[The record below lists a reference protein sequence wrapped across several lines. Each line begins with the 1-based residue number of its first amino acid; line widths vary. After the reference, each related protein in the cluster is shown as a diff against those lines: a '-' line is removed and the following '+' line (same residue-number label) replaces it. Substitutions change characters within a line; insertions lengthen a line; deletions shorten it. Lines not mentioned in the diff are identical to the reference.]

1 MDQLQR
7 YSGCLI
13 GLAVGD
19 ALGTTLEFSPPGL
32 FDPITDMI
40 GGGPFNLKAGEW
52 TDDTSMALCLA
63 ESLIEKMGFDPVD
76 QLERYVRWYRE
87 GHRSSNG
94 RFFDIGNTVRAAL
107 TRFEETRAPCCGSTD
122 SRSAANGSIMRLAP
136 VPLYYARN
144 PREAIERSGESSRT
158 THGAVTCID
167 ACRYFGGLLVGAV
180 NGASKEELLSERYGP
195 FLEYWRDNPLAPEID
210 EVASGSF
217 KRKEPPDIKGSSYVV
232 KSLEAALWAFYKTD
246 SFRDGCLLAVNLGN
260 DADTTGAVYGQIAG
274 AYYGEDCIP
283 DGWKSKLAFRELIES
298 FAERL
303 FELSRIND
311 TV

>member
-7 YSGCLI
+7 YKGCLV

-19 ALGTTLEFSPPGL
+19 AVGTTLEFHPPGS
-32 FDPITDMI
+32 FKPINDMM
-40 GGGPFNLKAGEW
+40 GGGPFKLEAGEW

-63 ESLIEKMGFDPVD
+63 ESLIEKQRFDPVD
-76 QLERYVRWYRE
+76 QLQRYVRWSTE
-87 GHRSSNG
+87 GYLSSNG
-94 RFFDIGNTVRAAL
+94 CCFDIGKTISKALHKFDNTR
-107 TRFEETRAPCCGSTD
+107 EPYCGSTD
-122 SRSAANGSIMRLAP
+122 PKSAGNGSIMRLAP

-144 PREAIERSGESSRT
+144 AREAIERSGESSRT

-180 NGASKEELLSERYGP
+180 NGLTKEEILSERYSP
-195 FLEYWRDNPLAPEID
+195 FFEYWLDYPLSPEID
-210 EVASGSF
+210 EVAAGSF
-217 KRKEPPDIKGSSYVV
+217 KHKEPPDIKGSGYVV

-246 SFRDGCLLAVNLGN
+246 SFRDGCLMAINLGD

-274 AYYGEDCIP
+274 AYYGEDGIP
-283 DGWKSKLAFRELIES
+283 PDWKSKLVFRELIES
-298 FAERL
+298 FAESL

-311 TV
+311 TL